1 MHLCVS
7 PDGSAEVGIGI
18 LIAPERPCIDDGGV
32 TRHGS
37 AEVGIGILIRRGR
50 NWDSICRSRT
60 LRVRSTPRAYAHGS
74 AEVGIGIQSPRRAA
88 LDTDATSAQ
97 EH

>member
-18 LIAPERPCIDDGGV
+18 QLP
-32 TRHGS
+32 
-37 AEVGIGILIRRGR
+37 
-50 NWDSICRSRT
+50 RS
-60 LRVRSTPRAYAHGS
+60 
-74 AEVGIGIQSPRRAA
+74 AA
-88 LDTDATSAQ
+88 LAADAACAQ

>member
-7 PDGSAEVGIGI
+7 
-18 LIAPERPCIDDGGV
+18 LLAPGRSCIDDGGV
-32 TRHGS
+32 PRYGS
-37 AEVGIGILIRRGR
+37 AGVGIGILIRRGR

-60 LRVRSTPRAYAHGS
+60 LRVRSTPS
-74 AEVGIGIQSPRRAA
+74 ALPAAPPRSELGFFLPRRAA
-88 LDTDATSAQ
+88 LDADATSTQ

>member
-18 LIAPERPCIDDGGV
+18 LIAPERPCLDDGCV
-32 TRHGS
+32 TR
-37 AEVGIGILIRRGR
+37 
-50 NWDSICRSRT
+50 RSRT
-60 LRVRSTPRAYAHGS
+60 LWVRSTPRALPTAPPRSELGFYLPGS
-74 AEVGIGIQSPRRAA
+74 AA
-88 LDTDATSAQ
+88 LDADATFAQ